1 MKIKDMLNEE
11 KPREKLSRLGVESLS
26 DSELLS
32 IILRT
37 GNKNES
43 VNELSTRILK
53 SIGGVK
59 NLKEMTLHTLTQ
71 ISGVKLSKASTILA
85 SFELAKRSLIDKEK
99 ILFKSTSDMFNYV
112 RGDFVNARQEKFL
125 ILLFDNKFKLIKK
138 CELFKGTINTI
149 NVHPREVFREAI
161 KESTSFIILIHNHPS
176 GDVTPSE
183 KDDEVT
189 SVLVKTGNIIG
200 IKVIDHLVVSSDKYY
215 SYYENAK
222 KKI

>member
-85 SFELAKRSLIDKEK
+85 SFELAKRSLIDRDK
-99 ILFKSTSDMFNYV
+99 ILFKSTNDMFNYV
-112 RGDFVNARQEKFL
+112 KGDFVNARQEKFL

-161 KESTSFIILIHNHPS
+161 KESASFIILIHNHPS

-183 KDDEVT
+183 KR
-189 SVLVKTGNIIG
+189 
-200 IKVIDHLVVSSDKYY
+200 
-215 SYYENAK
+215 
-222 KKI
+222 

>member
-1 MKIKDMLNEE
+1 
-11 KPREKLSRLGVESLS
+11 
-26 DSELLS
+26 
-32 IILRT
+32 
-37 GNKNES
+37 
-43 VNELSTRILK
+43 
-53 SIGGVK
+53 
-59 NLKEMTLHTLTQ
+59 
-71 ISGVKLSKASTILA
+71 
-85 SFELAKRSLIDKEK
+85 
-99 ILFKSTSDMFNYV
+99 MFNYV

-161 KESTSFIILIHNHPS
+161 KESASFIILIHNHPS